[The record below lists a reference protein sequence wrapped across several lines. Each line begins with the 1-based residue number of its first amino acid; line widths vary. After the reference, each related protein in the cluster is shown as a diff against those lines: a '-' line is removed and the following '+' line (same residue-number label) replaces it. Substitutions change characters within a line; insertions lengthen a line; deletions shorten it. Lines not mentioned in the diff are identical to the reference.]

1 KEIAGWWHPRCPPGP
16 RPRPSI
22 VAPSGRWGGPRCHSR
37 LVRGAWASTEWHSLG
52 NLRTAQRRSGTAVDA
67 GLLAALMTSR
77 DRVAS
82 VILTT
87 GGPLISE
94 GGFLLGTGCCTTP
107 GRGPGGARSR
117 PPTGRHRPGGP
128 SPRADRKNSW
138 RQARRPGTMGA
149 RRR

>member
-1 KEIAGWWHPRCPPGP
+1 MVASALPAGTAATTVHRGP
-16 RPRPSI
+16 L
-22 VAPSGRWGGPRCHSR
+22 GRWGGPRCHSR

-87 GGPLISE
+87 GWPLIS
-94 GGFLLGTGCCTTP
+94 
-107 GRGPGGARSR
+107 
-117 PPTGRHRPGGP
+117 
-128 SPRADRKNSW
+128 
-138 RQARRPGTMGA
+138 
-149 RRR
+149 